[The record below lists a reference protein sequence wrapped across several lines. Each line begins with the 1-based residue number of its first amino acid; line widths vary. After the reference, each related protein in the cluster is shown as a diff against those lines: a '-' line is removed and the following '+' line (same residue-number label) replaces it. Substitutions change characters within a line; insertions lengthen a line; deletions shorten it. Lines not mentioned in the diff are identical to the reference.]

1 MSAGEAEPTPEER
14 LWATDPTTP
23 PVVLAKLARFAELR
37 PRIREHPSAYP
48 DLVAWID
55 AQTAE
60 AEDDD
65 DAPAASADRRPLW
78 IAAAVAALTI
88 VAAGVTLGVTQPWA
102 PPAGAVAAA
111 SEAADGTPTPTPEPE
126 LTPDPAPTPTPERAE
141 PVPGTVVVP
150 AGANL
155 RAGPS
160 TTAEKIGAFS
170 HNATVEIACFVRG
183 DTVSD
188 ALGTTDT
195 WYAVGNGYVSAAI
208 LQPSDPSA
216 VMPCE

>member
-1 MSAGEAEPTPEER
+1 MSAGAAEPTPEER
-14 LWATDPTTP
+14 LWAADPTTP
-23 PVVLAKLARFAELR
+23 PTVLAKLARFAELR
-37 PRIREHPSAYP
+37 PLIREHPSVYP

-55 AQTAE
+55 AQV
-60 AEDDD
+60 DG
-65 DAPAASADRRPLW
+65 DAADTPPVAASRRPLW
-78 IAAAVAALTI
+78 IAAGIAALTI

-102 PPAGAVAAA
+102 SSGGAVAAA
-111 SEAADGTPTPTPEPE
+111 APEEAVDGTPTPALTATPTLTPTPEPE
-126 LTPDPAPTPTPERAE
+126 PAV

-160 TTAEKIGAFS
+160 TSAEKIGAYS
-170 HNATVEIACFVRG
+170 HNATVEIACYVRG

-188 ALGTTDT
+188 ALGTTDV
-195 WYAVGNGYVSAAI
+195 WFAVGNGYISAAI

-216 VMPCE
+216 VVPCA